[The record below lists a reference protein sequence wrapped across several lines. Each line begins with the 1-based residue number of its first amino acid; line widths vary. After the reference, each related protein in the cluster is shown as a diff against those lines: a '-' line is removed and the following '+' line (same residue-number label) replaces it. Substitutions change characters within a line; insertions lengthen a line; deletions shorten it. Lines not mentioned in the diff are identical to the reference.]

1 LVIMAIR
8 KMTTSRITDSRWYKN
23 VSGSDIGYVPI
34 VYPTAIDFL
43 VIAGGGA
50 GGGDQNYYMNTGG
63 GGAGGYRTSVGTTGG
78 GGTTETALTRTLTSY
93 TITVG
98 AGGAG
103 AYNGSGTQGSSSVF
117 GTITTVGG
125 GYGAAGNNVPGGA
138 GGSGGGG
145 GNYYSLSPAGGAGT
159 ANQGF
164 RAENGNGQAGGGAGG
179 VSVDW
184 NTPGIGIASTI
195 TGTSVNR
202 AGGGKGSPSGNER
215 TGKTIWG
222 GGGNN
227 YNDKTGT
234 ANTGSGGGAKSNSQE
249 NSGNG
254 GSGVVILRYSA
265 TSSPLV
271 VGAGLT
277 YTDSI
282 VGSNRVYVFTA
293 GTGTITW

>member
-1 LVIMAIR
+1 MAIR

-34 VYPTAIDFL
+34 VYPAAIDFL
-43 VIAGGGA
+43 VIAGGGG
-50 GGGDQNYYMNTGG
+50 GGGDQNFDPSTGG
-63 GGAGGYRTSVGTTGG
+63 GGAGGYRTSVGTSGG
-78 GGTTETALTRTLTSY
+78 GASAESAFTRTLTSY

-98 AGGAG
+98 AGGAN
-103 AYNGSGTQGSSSVF
+103 AFNSSGTQGNSSVF

-125 GYGAAGNNVPGGA
+125 GFGARGNNTGGGT

-145 GNYYSLSPAGGAGT
+145 ATYYSANPTGGAGT

-164 RAENGNGQAGGGAGG
+164 RAENGSGQAGGGAGG

-184 NTPGIGIASTI
+184 NTPGIGIYSDI
-195 TGTSVNR
+195 TGTSVPR
-202 AGGGKGSPSGNER
+202 AGGGKGSPSFNQR
-215 TGKTIWG
+215 TGRTVYG

-227 YNDKTGT
+227 YNPKDGVE
-234 ANTGSGGGAKSNSQE
+234 NTGSGGGAKSNSQE